1 MFGEDLKP
9 YAENIREH
17 IIEFPVNTIDLLY
30 KADAITDAEILHAA
44 NSITPEYF
52 ISYKISAKET
62 HELQMVTARGLIRP
76 FKMFGGKRNKNI
88 VFAEILAA
96 NFENSEIAKKAIF
109 DIIDGGAFLLARNA
123 FVKYPIQN
131 NLSKTE
137 LVDVLINT
145 LKKNNSQRNFV
156 TSDICLYLRD
166 FDNLTNEHKS
176 VILNKAIFDS
186 SEIVRMSCSL
196 VFEKNKITEN
206 LYKVISDA
214 PFGNVAAEIEKI
226 KTSANIEQIKG
237 DNNIRRSGINYQVN
251 IFNPDKIP
259 NLSILHKTGLI
270 LSYNYKDAHGL
281 EVVKDFLDT
290 GLGFIRALRP
300 ENDLNPEYRSSEA
313 LVSFIKF
320 DDRIHYVLDWTPMDI
335 LAAVKFKN
343 GREEWENFIFDNL
356 NSEIEYKILN
366 SAMLINQYKTFLPNR
381 FTNLIIKKINYTTMA
396 KVELIHS
403 LQYVQRNQKVDTLL
417 FEEMNSENE
426 EVKNAALEVLN
437 RFNGSDK

>member
-1 MFGEDLKP
+1 M
-9 YAENIREH
+9 
-17 IIEFPVNTIDLLY
+17 
-30 KADAITDAEILHAA
+30 
-44 NSITPEYF
+44 
-52 ISYKISAKET
+52 
-62 HELQMVTARGLIRP
+62 
-76 FKMFGGKRNKNI
+76 
-88 VFAEILAA
+88 
-96 NFENSEIAKKAIF
+96 
-109 DIIDGGAFLLARNA
+109 
-123 FVKYPIQN
+123 KYPIQN

-137 LVDVLINT
+137 LVDVLINI

-214 PFGNVAAEIEKI
+214 PFGNIAAEIEKI

-259 NLSILHKTGLI
+259 NLSFLHKTGLI

-290 GLGFIRALRP
+290 GVGFIRALRP

-356 NSEIEYKILN
+356 NSEIEYKVLN